1 MPESVLR
8 EQIAEGVYFTTIC
21 DTKFKA
27 AHISVRFV
35 MPLEEKSVSQNAL
48 AVNILSCANSKYP
61 TQDVF
66 SRKLSAMYGS
76 VLFCDVSKLGDNQVL
91 SLGAK
96 FIGDKYTLGGEELSS
111 DITKLICDCIFSPV
125 CSGKAFDSE
134 LFSQRKANLLD
145 DIEAEINDKQSY
157 AVICAN
163 KTIFENEPYMLSAC
177 GTKEL
182 VNKCDE
188 KSVYS
193 SYENMLKTAD
203 VEIIYVGDSGDS
215 VKSIFAEAFKRVER
229 RSAFVKYYSLSNIKQ
244 KTARVCEKIDV
255 NQSKLY
261 MAFKS
266 DSKDYYALAYA
277 NVIFGATPFSK
288 LFMNVREKMSLC
300 YYCSSSYNDAKG
312 TLCVASGVDNENIVK
327 AQNEILNQLEDIKN
341 GNFSDEDMANSYKSI
356 VNSIGMGED
365 YAGSL
370 SYTYLKRI
378 LKNDITDSS
387 QECQKYKSVT
397 KQRIM
402 EAAKS
407 LSLDTVYVME
417 ASNGSDD

>member
-8 EQIAEGVYFTTIC
+8 EQIADGVNFTTIC

-35 MPLEEKSVSQNAL
+35 MRLSEKSVSENAL
-48 AVNILSCANSKYP
+48 AINILSCANSKYP
-61 TQDVF
+61 TQAAF
-66 SRKLSAMYGS
+66 SRRLSTLYGS
-76 VLFCDVSKLGDNQVL
+76 ILSCDVSKLGNNQVMSL
-91 SLGAK
+91 SAK
-96 FIGDKYTLGGEELSS
+96 FIGDKYTLGNDELSS
-111 DITKLICDCIFSPV
+111 DMTKLLCDCIFSPV
-125 CSGKAFDSE
+125 CTDSAFDTE
-134 LFSQRKANLLD
+134 LFLQRKANLLD

-163 KTIFENEPYMLSAC
+163 KTIFENEPYMLNVC
-177 GTKEL
+177 GSKDL
-182 VNKCDE
+182 VDKCSE
-188 KSVYS
+188 KSVYAA
-193 SYENMLKTAD
+193 YRNMLETAD
-203 VEIIYVGDSGDS
+203 IEISYVGDSGDN
-215 VKSIFAEAFKRVER
+215 VKEIFAKAFNNINRKPY
-229 RSAFVKYYSLSNIKQ
+229 SAKYYSLSNIKRE
-244 KTARVCEKIDV
+244 TAKVCDKIDV

-266 DSKDYYALAYA
+266 DSEDYYALSYA

-312 TLCVASGVDNENIVK
+312 TVCVASGVDNENIIK

-356 VNSIGMGED
+356 VNSLGTVDD

-370 SYTYLKRI
+370 SHTYFKRI
-378 LKNDITDSS
+378 LKNDITDSA
-387 QECQKYKSVT
+387 QECQRYKSVT

-402 EAAKS
+402 DAAAS
-407 LSLDTVYVME
+407 LTLDTVYVME